1 MVLGRPLRHL
11 AGSFALLLS
20 LAMLF
25 VPLARAAETTGTIT
39 EISGETIHVQLPAP
53 AQIKAGDAAS
63 IGFVVEGVGAIP
75 LRGTWRVE
83 SVDGTNVIL
92 RPAGPGNDQPRV
104 GQIATFRT
112 ADLPLSGASPAPQ
125 PGGSGTVGG
134 GTGAIGEGSGWIPS
148 GEPETAAE
156 PEVSGAELRFVQQRL
171 RELGYDPGPADGV
184 MGPRTRTAISAYQRD
199 MGMRVDGRATPI
211 VHLSLGGMDALEAL
225 SDENL
230 FQSDEQALQQGNDY
244 YFGEN
249 GKPKDPA
256 RACALYETA
265 SSHGHPVGQYRLGVC
280 YAFGNGRPQNYV
292 TARQLFEASAAQGFP
307 QAVFNLAVLYD
318 KALGVARDPDRAFA
332 YMRQAADLGLVDAYG
347 GLGQFYLN
355 GVGTPP
361 SREDAIYWHQL
372 GARAG
377 LATSQQALQEM
388 GVPW

>member
-1 MVLGRPLRHL
+1 MVPGGLLRRL
-11 AGSFALLLS
+11 ADACVTILCIAVLS
-20 LAMLF
+20 ASA
-25 VPLARAAETTGTIT
+25 ARGAETTGTIT

-63 IGFVVEGVGAIP
+63 IGFVVEGVGAIL

-112 ADLPLSGASPAPQ
+112 ADLPPSGASPAPQ
-125 PGGSGTVGG
+125 PGGG

-148 GEPETAAE
+148 GQPETAAE

-211 VHLSLGGMDALEAL
+211 VHLSLGGMDALDAL
-225 SDENL
+225 SDETL

-280 YAFGNGRPQNYV
+280 YAFGSGRPLNYE

-307 QAVFNLAVLYD
+307 QAIFNLAVLYD

-347 GLGQFYLN
+347 GLGQFYRN